1 MICRTVGHLMLL
13 NLWPVVTSNGK
24 FVLLNLASVKILF
37 RSCFF
42 YNNFLYIIY
51 QEQLTL
57 MTSKGLQI
65 TLPKTESTAQWGWW
79 KLLTQEKA
87 AIFWENFACEA
98 NPVDFN
104 HLEKLFI
111 FDFLEI

>member
-57 MTSKGLQI
+57 MTSKGPQI
-65 TLPKTESTAQWGWW
+65 TLPKTEYSTMGLVETIDTGEGSYILG
-79 KLLTQEKA
+79 KFRL
-87 AIFWENFACEA
+87 
-98 NPVDFN
+98 
-104 HLEKLFI
+104 
-111 FDFLEI
+111 